1 MPIALPTSFI
11 GGQLLEFDSVASTNK
26 TAAELLSQSKVRH
39 GAVILAHEQTDG
51 RGQRGR
57 SWISRS
63 GLDLTFSIVLQPHGL
78 RADAQFALGK
88 IAALAVHDAVQHC
101 VSGDVRIKWPNDILV
116 ERRKVAGIL
125 IKNEVVGE
133 LVMSSIVGIGLNV
146 NSTGLDPDLVG
157 TSLAM
162 EGGRALDRI
171 TLLGTIC
178 ERFEHWLA
186 RWEQLGEEGLG
197 EYSGRLWARGRWT
210 EVHLDEKSV
219 MVRPVDV
226 DPHGRLIVEHED
238 GSVLAYGLDRLRFAP
253 R

>member
-1 MPIALPTSFI
+1 MPIALRTSFI

-26 TAAELLSQSKVRH
+26 TAAELLSLSKVRH

-57 SWISRS
+57 SWISRT
-63 GLDLTFSIVLQPHGL
+63 GLDLTFSIVLRPEGL
-78 RADAQFALGK
+78 RVDAQFALAR
-88 IAALAVHDAVQHC
+88 IAALAVHDVVQHC
-101 VSGDVRIKWPNDILV
+101 VSAEVRIKWPNDILV

-146 NSTGLDPDLVG
+146 NSTGIDPELVG

-178 ERFEHWLA
+178 ERFEHWWMQ
-186 RWEQLGEEGLG
+186 WERSREEGLK
-197 EYSGRLWARGRWT
+197 EYSSRLWYRHRWAPVT
-210 EVHLDEKSV
+210 LDDQPIT
-219 MVRPVDV
+219 VRPMDV
-226 DPHGRLIVEHED
+226 DEAGRLIVEHED
-238 GSVLAYGLDRLRFAP
+238 GRVQAYGLDRLRFAP